1 MLMRGA
7 KLGTYS
13 LVFAAIVLVG
23 AALHYLNVVP
33 LLNTLLAP
41 LLSLFGAL
49 LGLMGY
55 FERDKRKALAL
66 VGMVANFL
74 LLAGWIGLFV
84 AAMKG

>member
-23 AALHYLNVVP
+23 AALHFLNVVP
-33 LLNTLLAP
+33 LLNSVLAP
-41 LLSLFGAL
+41 LLSLFGGL

-55 FERDKRKALAL
+55 FERDKRKALSL
-66 VGMVANFL
+66 VGMVLNFA
-74 LLAGWIGLFV
+74 LLAGWIVLLV
-84 AAMKG
+84 LAIK